1 MEPSM
6 GMTRY
11 SVRSILET
19 IFRRWFFVAV
29 FAVVFAVGISAL
41 YWYQYYS
48 TYRVSATF
56 IPAVQTITEAET
68 APVNYSVVVSQSFV
82 KHEEVLEAVSKSVGF
97 DVSISAL
104 DNAISADFSDTSVA
118 VTVHVEWDNKEQAY
132 EILEALK
139 ANLSFAVTH
148 SAKAGTIKWL
158 ENAEPNG
165 GIPAASRAQTY
176 MVFLM
181 GALAGAVAG
190 AFVSFLIGSF
200 DKRIYDIKAVRYNG
214 DVRVIG
220 FVSRQTAVKP
230 EQTDDRRQQVTA
242 IAMFLKKLLET
253 QGHKLIMCISPTA
266 QCGNSTVTEEVAQVL
281 SGIQMKTLIVVIQNP
296 QNKRFLQSE
305 SVIVPLSPG
314 VDRCVF
320 TWDDRETN
328 PDFDGP
334 ISGTLAKETKKYSMV
349 LVDCPPLL
357 SNIQMSG
364 FAVGMDAT
372 LLVCG
377 FGMSTQENVD
387 ASVSLLSRA
396 EERPVYCVWNFV
408 PRRYGKTYL
417 PIEVAPEQKPEQRKG
432 TDESKCVGADVRL

>member
-11 SVRSILET
+11 SVKSILET
-19 IFRRWFFVAV
+19 IFRRWFWLAFFAFV
-29 FAVVFAVGISAL
+29 FAIGISAL

-48 TYRVSATF
+48 TFRVSATF
-56 IPAVQTITEAET
+56 IPVVQSSEADT
-68 APVNYSVVVSQSFV
+68 ATGNYSVVVSQSFI
-82 KHEEVLEAVSKSVGF
+82 KHEEVLEAVAKSVSF
-97 DVSISAL
+97 DASISEL
-104 DNAISADFSDTSVA
+104 DDAISAEISETSVA
-118 VTVHVEWDNKEQAY
+118 VTVLVEWHNKKQAY
-132 EILEALK
+132 EILDALK

-158 ENAEPNG
+158 ENAASDG
-165 GIPAASRAQTY
+165 AAPAASRAQTY
-176 MVFLM
+176 MVFLT
-181 GALAGAVAG
+181 GALVGAIAG
-190 AFVSFLIGSF
+190 AFVSFIIGCF
-200 DKRIYDIKAVRYNG
+200 DKRIYDIKTVSYNG

-220 FVSRQTAVKP
+220 YVSRQTDGKP
-230 EQTDDRRQQVTA
+230 ELADRRRQQVTA
-242 IAMFLKKLLET
+242 IAMYLKKLTEVHD
-253 QGHKLIMCISPTA
+253 HKLFMCISPTA
-266 QCGNSTVTEEVAQVL
+266 RCGVSTMALDVAQVL
-281 SGIQMKTLIVVIQNP
+281 SGIQMRVLVVVIQSE
-296 QNKRFLQSE
+296 QNKQFIQSE

-334 ISGTLAKETKKYSMV
+334 ISGTLAKEAKKYSLV

-364 FAVGMDAT
+364 FAVGMDVT

-377 FGMSTQENVD
+377 SGVSTQENVD
-387 ASVSLLSRA
+387 AAVSLLSRA

-408 PRRYGKTYL
+408 PRQYGNTYL
-417 PIEVAPEQKPEQRKG
+417 PIEVAPEQRAEQRKG
-432 TDESKCVGADVRL
+432 TDDCKNVGADVHL